1 MAIKYLNIIDFS
13 MLSLS
18 KFEVNI
24 WTNVPRE
31 VLLDSSITPKS
42 FDRINV
48 RNVETLNSFEPF
60 RQFFEGDYHYNFMS
74 DIARTLVL
82 RELGGVYFDS
92 DYHMLRDDM
101 DEFLS

>member
-18 KFEVNI
+18 DYEVNI

-42 FDRINV
+42 FDKINV
-48 RNVETLNSFEPF
+48 RNTRL
-60 RQFFEGDYHYNFMS
+60 
-74 DIARTLVL
+74 
-82 RELGGVYFDS
+82 
-92 DYHMLRDDM
+92 
-101 DEFLS
+101 

>member
-1 MAIKYLNIIDFS
+1 MTIKYLNAIDFS

-18 KFEVNI
+18 KFDVNI

-48 RNVETLNSFEPF
+48 RNVQTLSSYEPF
-60 RQFFEGDYHYNFMS
+60 KQFFEGNYPYNFMS

-82 RELGGVYFDS
+82 REKGGVYFDA
-92 DYHMLRDDM
+92 DYQVLRDDM
-101 DEFLS
+101 DELL

>member
-18 KFEVNI
+18 KFDVNI

-48 RNVETLNSFEPF
+48 RNVETLSSFEPF
-60 RQFFEGDYHYNFMS
+60 RHFFEGDYPYNFMS
-74 DIARTLVL
+74 DLARTLAL
-82 RELGGVYFDS
+82 REHGGVYFDA
-92 DYHMLRDDM
+92 DYQVLRDDM
-101 DEFLS
+101 DEIIS